1 MSYKGEDIMLFPA
14 IILLI
19 IYLIVKTLLSD
30 QFDSSSNA
38 PMICGIV
45 VVAFIVIGLWSCAQM
60 A

>member
-1 MSYKGEDIMLFPA
+1 MLFPA

-19 IYLIVKTLLSD
+19 IYVIVKSLLSD

-38 PMICGIV
+38 PMIIGIV

>member
-1 MSYKGEDIMLFPA
+1 MLFPA

-38 PMICGIV
+38 PMIIGIAV
-45 VVAFIVIGLWSCAQM
+45 IAFIVITLWSCAQM